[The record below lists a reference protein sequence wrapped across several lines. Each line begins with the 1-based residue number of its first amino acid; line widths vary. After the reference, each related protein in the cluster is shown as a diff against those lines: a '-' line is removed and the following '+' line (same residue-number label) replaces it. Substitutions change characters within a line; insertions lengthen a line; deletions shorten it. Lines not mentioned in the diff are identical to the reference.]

1 MKCLKNPN
9 RDPRLLNA
17 ANCYEKACD
26 INIVLIA
33 NLLDTLHE
41 LYPGAFGRTGME
53 RFLLKFIDN
62 VHWLEADDDSELRE
76 YRLKSIY
83 TGIPYITARI
93 AEEIVLKVSS
103 QSNAKAREVLKSP
116 EFKSGLIE
124 NTVLMLATLHDDYG
138 FARKRISDVA
148 ARWKEGY
155 IADGEKWLKEHI
167 DFHTDRESDRRDI
180 IKKLLKSK
188 KKKPRTTLREQM
200 DARRDLEA
208 LKAYQEDMGV
218 KA

>member
-53 RFLLKFIDN
+53 RFLSRFIDN
-62 VHWLEADDDSELRE
+62 VHWLEADNDSELRE
-76 YRLKSIY
+76 YRMKSIL
-83 TGIPYITARI
+83 TDIPYITKPL

-103 QSNAKAREVLKSP
+103 QLNAKLKDVLRSP
-116 EFKSGLIE
+116 EFKGGLVE
-124 NTVLMLATLHDDYG
+124 NVILMLATLHDDYG
-138 FARKRISDVA
+138 FARKRINDVA
-148 ARWKEGY
+148 KRWKDGY
-155 IADGEKWLKEHI
+155 IAEGDKWLKEHI
-167 DFHTDRESDRRDI
+167 DFRTDRESDRRDI
-180 IKKLLKSK
+180 IEKLKKSK
-188 KKKPRTTLREQM
+188 KKAPRTTAREEL
-200 DARRDLEA
+200 DVRKELAA